1 MPEVW
6 IKDVFS
12 GRNQIGTVLRPGSGR
27 VMKAGV
33 MCLLAVG
40 TIAAGLYLYLVP
52 GASASIPFSG
62 NVAGSSLSSSP
73 EESCP
78 VVAPEETIDRKDP
91 QSGPCS
97 QEVVDLTGDGD
108 TLYVLLNANLLD
120 ESVSRKVADTL
131 AAAIQKNLS
140 KPFDASTSLETGR
153 SYGVTIDQNGN
164 FLKASVELNP
174 ADVFHAALDNGK
186 IRCWKEEVVL
196 DYKVETISFRLNGT
210 LEKSL
215 MKIGEGAELAR
226 KLFDVFRWDIDF
238 QAECVRGDSCKILFE
253 RRYADDRPSGYGRI
267 LAAVYDG
274 KKTGKKTAILFNN
287 QYYDSKA
294 TELKKNFLRSPL
306 SGVIRITSKFGMRF
320 HPIYR
325 RWRHHDGTDY
335 GAATGTPAYSIAK
348 GVVTFAGWQG
358 NYGNLVC
365 IKHDNGYE
373 TKYGHLHRILVKKSD
388 RVRQHDRV
396 GLVGQTGDATAPH
409 LHFELLVKSKDNY
422 KHINPLGVK
431 YVSAPR
437 RIEIPLMKR
446 FTSVYEERLMP
457 LEGMVLIKTA
467 DRGSSATTP

>member
-1 MPEVW
+1 
-6 IKDVFS
+6 
-12 GRNQIGTVLRPGSGR
+12 
-27 VMKAGV
+27 
-33 MCLLAVG
+33 MCLLAVA
-40 TIAAGLYLYLVP
+40 TISAGLYLYVVP

-62 NVAGSSLSSSP
+62 SLGGSSLSSA

-78 VVAPEETIDRKDP
+78 VVAPEETIDRKDL

-97 QEVVDLTGDGD
+97 QEVVDITGEGD

-131 AAAIQKNLS
+131 AAAIQKDLN
-140 KPFDASTSLETGR
+140 KPFDSNTPLAPGR
-153 SYGVTIDQNGN
+153 SYGITIDQHGD
-164 FLKASVELNP
+164 FLKATLELNP
-174 ADVFHAALDNGK
+174 SDVFHAALENGK

-196 DYKVETISFRLNGT
+196 DYKVETISFRLDGT

-215 MKIGEGAELAR
+215 MKIGEGPELAR
-226 KLFDVFRWDIDF
+226 KLFEVFRWDIDF
-238 QAECVRGDSCKILFE
+238 QAEAVRGDMCSILFE
-253 RRYADDRPSGYGRI
+253 RRYADDRPSGYGGI

-274 KKTGKKTAILFNN
+274 KKTGRKAAILFNN
-287 QYYDSKA
+287 TYYDSKGTA
-294 TELKKNFLRSPL
+294 LKKDFLRSPL
-306 SGVIRITSKFGMRF
+306 SGVIRITSQYGMRF

-335 GAATGTPAYSIAK
+335 GAAKGTPAFSIAK

-373 TKYGHLHRILVKKSD
+373 SKYGHLHRILVKKGD
-388 RVRQHDRV
+388 RVKQHDRL

-409 LHFELLVKSKDNY
+409 LHFELLVKSNGNY

-431 YVSAPR
+431 YVSTPR
-437 RIEIPLMKR
+437 RVAAALMTR
-446 FTSVYEERLMP
+446 FTSLYEERLMP

-467 DRGSSATTP
+467 DRGSDTSTR

>member
-1 MPEVW
+1 
-6 IKDVFS
+6 
-12 GRNQIGTVLRPGSGR
+12 
-27 VMKAGV
+27 

-62 NVAGSSLSSSP
+62 SPGDSSLSSA

-78 VVAPEETIDRKDP
+78 VVAPEETIDPKDL

-97 QEVVDLTGDGD
+97 QEVVDLTGEGD

-131 AAAIQKNLS
+131 AAAIQKNLN
-140 KPFDASTSLETGR
+140 KPFDANTPLEPGR

-164 FLKASVELNP
+164 LLKATVELNP
-174 ADVFHAALDNGK
+174 ADVFHAALENGK

-196 DYKVETISFRLNGT
+196 DYKVETISFLLNGT

-215 MKIGEGAELAR
+215 LKIGEGAELAR

-238 QAECVRGDSCKILFE
+238 QAECVRGDTCKILFE

-267 LAAVYDG
+267 LAAVYEG
-274 KKTGKKTAILFNN
+274 KKTGKKAAILFNN

-306 SGVIRITSKFGMRF
+306 SGVIRITSRFGMRF

-335 GAATGTPAYSIAK
+335 GAAKGTPAFSIAK
-348 GVVTFAGWQG
+348 GVVTFAGWRG

-373 TKYGHLHRILVKKSD
+373 SKYGHLHRIFVKKGD
-388 RVRQHDRV
+388 RVKQHDRV

-409 LHFELLVKSKDNY
+409 LHFELLAKGKNV
-422 KHINPLGVK
+422 NPLGVK

-437 RIEIPLMKR
+437 RIPAPLMPR
-446 FTSVYEERLMP
+446 FTSLYEEWLMP
-457 LEGMVLIKTA
+457 LEGIVLIKTA
-467 DRGSSATTP
+467 NRGSGAITR

>member
-1 MPEVW
+1 M
-6 IKDVFS
+6 S
-12 GRNQIGTVLRPGSGR
+12 RRCSRRN
-27 VMKAGV
+27 
-33 MCLLAVG
+33 
-40 TIAAGLYLYLVP
+40 
-52 GASASIPFSG
+52 
-62 NVAGSSLSSSP
+62 
-73 EESCP
+73 
-78 VVAPEETIDRKDP
+78 IDRKDL

-108 TLYVLLNANLLD
+108 TLYLLLNANLLD

-131 AAAIQKNLS
+131 AAAIQKNLN
-140 KPFDASTSLETGR
+140 KPFDANTPLETGR
-153 SYGVTIDQNGN
+153 SYGVTIDQNGD
-164 FLKASVELNP
+164 FLKATVELNP
-174 ADVFHAALDNGK
+174 ADVFHAALENGK

-238 QAECVRGDSCKILFE
+238 QAECVRGDTCKILFE

-267 LAAVYDG
+267 LAAVYNG
-274 KKTGKKTAILFNN
+274 KEDQARKPPYFSTTSTMTQKR
-287 QYYDSKA
+287 

-306 SGVIRITSKFGMRF
+306 SGVIRITSRFGMRF

-335 GAATGTPAYSIAK
+335 GAAKGTPAFSIAK

-373 TKYGHLHRILVKKSD
+373 SKYGHLHRILVKKGD
-388 RVRQHDRV
+388 RVKQHDRV

-409 LHFELLVKSKDNY
+409 LHFELLVRSKENY

-437 RIEIPLMKR
+437 RIPAALMTR
-446 FTSVYEERLMP
+446 FTSLYEERLMP

-467 DRGSSATTP
+467 DRGSATITR

>member
-1 MPEVW
+1 M
-6 IKDVFS
+6 
-12 GRNQIGTVLRPGSGR
+12 R
-27 VMKAGV
+27 AGV
-33 MCLLAVG
+33 MCVLAVG

-52 GASASIPFSG
+52 GASASIPFSSSVG
-62 NVAGSSLSSSP
+62 GSSLSSAQ
-73 EESCP
+73 ESCP
-78 VVAPEETIDRKDP
+78 IVAPEEDIDRKDV

-131 AAAIQKNLS
+131 AAAIQQNLN
-140 KPFDASTSLETGR
+140 KPFDANTSLESGR
-153 SYGVTIDQNGN
+153 TYGVTIDQNGN
-164 FLKASVELNP
+164 FLKATLELNP
-174 ADVFHAALDNGK
+174 ADVFHAALENGK

-196 DYKVETISFRLNGT
+196 DYKVETISFRLDGT

-238 QAECVRGDSCKILFE
+238 QAETVRGDTCSILFE

-267 LAAVYDG
+267 LAAVYNG
-274 KKTGKKTAILFNN
+274 RKTGEERKPGRKAAILFDN
-287 QYYDSKA
+287 QYYDSKGTA
-294 TELKKNFLRSPL
+294 LKKDFLRSPL
-306 SGVIRITSKFGMRF
+306 SGVIRITSRFGMRF

-348 GVVTFAGWQG
+348 GLVTFAGWQG

-365 IKHDNGYE
+365 IKHDSGYE
-373 TKYGHLHRILVKKSD
+373 SKYGHLHRIVVKKGD
-388 RVRQHDRV
+388 RVKQHDRV

-409 LHFELLVKSKDNY
+409 LHFELLVKNKGNY

-437 RIEIPLMKR
+437 RIPAPLMKR
-446 FTSVYEERLMP
+446 FTSLYEERLMP

-467 DRGSSATTP
+467 DSGSSAVAR